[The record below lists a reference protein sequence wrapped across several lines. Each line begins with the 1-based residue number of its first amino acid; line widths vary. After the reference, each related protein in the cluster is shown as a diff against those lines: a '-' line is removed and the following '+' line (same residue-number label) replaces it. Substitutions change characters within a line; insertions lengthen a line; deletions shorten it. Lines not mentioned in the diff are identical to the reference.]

1 MKCLHLFQCLV
12 EASKEGTIESVKQL
26 FQNNQIDLSNQT
38 LLPSDLNTLCFF
50 LIRSINKEWNV
61 LNLSNC
67 NIGENGSNILC
78 DRFLDKDARSIV
90 TIKMVNFSYN
100 QLKFSSLIKL
110 FDLFTSWHTSE
121 IIITDNT
128 ILDNMT
134 DIKEIE
140 NIILQVLQSSTL
152 TLVLIGTYLFFRNL
166 QLSKLL
172 YGHVLSYT
180 TNIRNIYLLN
190 CTSDSET
197 MELLTLLEKQ
207 KLDKVRIIGPSLD
220 KLFIKTMALLLLNN
234 DCVNMFVYDP
244 TMPDEIADDISSL
257 ISSLNKDIS
266 GVMLIISSGK
276 IQGFINTYTLSNEL
290 SALELFNLSIYI
302 RYLNTGVCSW
312 KNNLEIHNKEI
323 IYTFLELLYKID
335 FNWKLKIV
343 LQENDTLILHKETL
357 KSLNHMTCFFE
368 NASVIYLSYCYDIDK
383 LECDVISE
391 QCSTLHIF
399 NSPDFVKLL
408 HARLLDKQSVPNELF
423 IYGNIKY
430 SLINSLIKLWSPYN
444 CNISAVFVANDLIV
458 AHHPNTRQIALAFRF
473 QPLVTTLILS
483 TTNNVSVFYQ
493 VIDIVTLVNTK
504 WSELDLTGC
513 NVSDTEYEIMYRTI
527 RCSTVRK
534 LNISLD
540 KLSVLEY
547 LIL

>member
-1 MKCLHLFQCLV
+1 MKCIHLFQCLV

-38 LLPSDLNTLCFF
+38 LLPSDLNTLGFF
-50 LIRSINKEWNV
+50 LIRSINKEWNI

-78 DRFLDKDARSIV
+78 DRFLDKDTRSIV

-121 IIITDNT
+121 IIITDNA

-140 NIILQVLQSSTL
+140 NIILQVLQSNTL

-166 QLSKLL
+166 QLSRLL
-172 YGHVLSYT
+172 YGHVLSYI

-220 KLFIKTMALLLLNN
+220 KLFIKTMASLLLNN
-234 DCVNMFVYDP
+234 ACVNMFVYDP
-244 TMPDEIADDISSL
+244 TMSDEIADDISSL
-257 ISSLNKDIS
+257 ISSLYKDIS

-302 RYLNTGVCSW
+302 RYLNTGV
-312 KNNLEIHNKEI
+312 H
-323 IYTFLELLYKID
+323 
-335 FNWKLKIV
+335 V
-343 LQENDTLILHKETL
+343 LMEKQFGNSQQRNYLH
-357 KSLNHMTCFFE
+357 
-368 NASVIYLSYCYDIDK
+368 
-383 LECDVISE
+383 
-391 QCSTLHIF
+391 
-399 NSPDFVKLL
+399 
-408 HARLLDKQSVPNELF
+408 
-423 IYGNIKY
+423 Y
-430 SLINSLIKLWSPYN
+430 S
-444 CNISAVFVANDLIV
+444 
-458 AHHPNTRQIALAFRF
+458 
-473 QPLVTTLILS
+473 
-483 TTNNVSVFYQ
+483 
-493 VIDIVTLVNTK
+493 
-504 WSELDLTGC
+504 
-513 NVSDTEYEIMYRTI
+513 
-527 RCSTVRK
+527 
-534 LNISLD
+534 
-540 KLSVLEY
+540 
-547 LIL
+547 